1 MTGKPNSR
9 SSAVVGDNME
19 SEQRYLSEREHQLRV
34 LTDHLPGHVAYVGA
48 NDLCYRFV
56 NRKFETSFG
65 RSRKE
70 IIGKHIK
77 EIIGESNYEY
87 ALKYIAE
94 VRAGKSTS
102 YVNVFNLAQDRRWA
116 QVNYAPD
123 FDEQGK
129 VLFLFTELGGRS

>member
-19 SEQRYLSEREHQLRV
+19 SDQRYLREREHQLRV

-129 VLFLFTELGGRS
+129 VLFLFTELSGRS

>member
-19 SEQRYLSEREHQLRV
+19 SDQRYLREREHQLRV

-94 VRAGKSTS
+94 VRVGKSTS
-102 YVNVFNLAQDRRWA
+102 YVNVFNLAQGRRWA

-129 VLFLFTELGGRS
+129 VLFLFTELSGRS